1 MARQKMHNQRAGRGS
16 TSTGAS
22 WISYSD
28 LMCALLL
35 MFVLI
40 LSVVMYSFMT
50 QLDEKA
56 AQLDEQKALVVA
68 KEAEVDR
75 IIIQLNDQ
83 QAVLDAKNVELVLA
97 QEKLDASE
105 EELKQAQIV
114 LADQQTELETTK
126 TNLADKESQ
135 LIILQGELANQ
146 QIALGAATDLLN
158 AQKEAFAAQAAKID
172 AMVGVRTQIV
182 STLSQTLS
190 QSGLKATVDNA
201 TGDIVLESAVF
212 FDFNSSKLSA
222 EGQALLDRF
231 LPAYMNVLL
240 SEEYRD
246 YLGEIIIEG
255 HTDNVGEY
263 MTNLELSQSRAQTV
277 VKYCLTATALSSQQ
291 REMLRTLIVPKGK
304 SYTDPVY
311 NADGTINSEKSRRVE
326 FKFSLRDAEMIEEM
340 NRILQSMENEQ

>member
-56 AQLDEQKALVVA
+56 TELDEQKALVIA
-68 KEAEVDR
+68 KEAEADR

-83 QAVLDAKNVELVLA
+83 QAVLDAKNAELILA
-97 QEKLDASE
+97 QEQLETSQ
-105 EELKQAQIV
+105 EELTQAQIV
-114 LADQQTELETTK
+114 LASQQTELDTAK
-126 TNLADKESQ
+126 TSLADKESQ
-135 LIILQGELANQ
+135 LIILQGELATQ
-146 QIALGAATDLLN
+146 QVALNNATLELN
-158 AQKEAFAAQAAKID
+158 TQKQALATQAAKLD
-172 AMVGVRTQIV
+172 AIVGVRTQIV

-190 QSGLKATVDNA
+190 QSGLKATVDTA

-222 EGQALLDRF
+222 EGQAILDRF
-231 LPAYMNVLL
+231 LPAYMSVLL
-240 SEEYRD
+240 SDEYRD

-255 HTDNVGEY
+255 HTDSVGEY

-277 VKYCLTATALSSQQ
+277 VKYCLTTTSLTQAQ
-291 REMLRTLIVPKGK
+291 RELLRTLIVPKGK

-311 NADGTINSEKSRRVE
+311 NADGSINDEKSRRVE
-326 FKFSLRDAEMIEEM
+326 FKFSLRDSEMITEM
-340 NRILQSMENEQ
+340 NRILQSMEEEQ